1 MSTNPQSTMPACPVH
16 CACSSLSLFC
26 RKFERKR
33 QRSSRKEVR
42 LTGCASDA
50 PFMWLLPRLMGL
62 FLGGTFSDHDVII
75 IFRKDQ
81 PQSEGSGHAHHG
93 IKSPP
98 GQGPGAAQLQRAVGE
113 AEGSARR
120 WIGYVKND
128 LQSLQS
134 TTRSTFC
141 GMCQSGTSRPRSRAQ
156 TD

>member
-1 MSTNPQSTMPACPVH
+1 MPLMLPSCG
-16 CACSSLSLFC
+16 LS
-26 RKFERKR
+26 
-33 QRSSRKEVR
+33 
-42 LTGCASDA
+42 
-50 PFMWLLPRLMGL
+50 PRLMGL
-62 FLGGTFSDHDVII
+62 LLGEILSDYDVII
-75 IFRKDQ
+75 CFRKDQ
-81 PQSEGSGHAHHG
+81 PQSEGSRHAHHG